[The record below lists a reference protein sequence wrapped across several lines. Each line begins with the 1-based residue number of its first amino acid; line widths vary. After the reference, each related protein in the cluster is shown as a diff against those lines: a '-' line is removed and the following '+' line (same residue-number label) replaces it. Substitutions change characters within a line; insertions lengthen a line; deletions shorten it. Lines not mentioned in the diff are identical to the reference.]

1 LKIKSPFRM
10 SFPLFF
16 FSFLGILT
24 VSAQNQ
30 VAPTDKPFLWKI
42 EGKKPSWLF
51 GTIHL
56 PDDRVL
62 ALHKVVT
69 DALDASDAVYI
80 EVDPAEAQ
88 GPKMQQAAMLAGNQT
103 LRDLVPAELYGRAEK
118 YLQTKGLPMMALE
131 KMKVWTFAVTM
142 MTIDYLPLML
152 TKQPMD
158 VVIFT
163 RAKENKKEAGSLE
176 TVEEQIAV
184 FEGLTT
190 EEQVELLRGTVDELE
205 KGGENPVEKVIKMY
219 LAGDVEPL
227 FAELNQIKKT
237 DPTSEKLM
245 RLLFT
250 DRDAHMAERI
260 EAKLKANPDKSF
272 FFAVGAGHLRE
283 KEGVV
288 GLLAKKGLTIK
299 RVAAQ

>member
-1 LKIKSPFRM
+1 M
-10 SFPLFF
+10 SFPLVF

-30 VAPTDKPFLWKI
+30 VTPTDKPFLWKI

-69 DALDASDAVYI
+69 DALDTSDAVYV

-88 GPKMQQAAMLAGNQT
+88 GPKMQQALMLAGNQT
-103 LRDLVPAELYGRAEK
+103 LRDLVPAELYGRTEK
-118 YLQTKGLPMMALE
+118 YLQTKGLPIMALE
-131 KMKVWTFAVTM
+131 KMKVWSLAVTVA
-142 MTIDYLPLML
+142 TLDYLPLML
-152 TKQPMD
+152 TKQHMD
-158 VVIFT
+158 FVIFT
-163 RAKENKKEAGSLE
+163 RAKENKKETGSLE

-190 EEQVELLRGTVDELE
+190 EEQVEFLRNTVEELE
-205 KGGENPVEKVIKMY
+205 KGGGNPIEKVIKMY

-227 FAELNQIKKT
+227 VCGTQSDQK
-237 DPTSEKLM
+237 
-245 RLLFT
+245 
-250 DRDAHMAERI
+250 DR
-260 EAKLKANPDKSF
+260 S
-272 FFAVGAGHLRE
+272 HLR
-283 KEGVV
+283 KADAPFVH
-288 GLLAKKGLTIK
+288 
-299 RVAAQ
+299 RS